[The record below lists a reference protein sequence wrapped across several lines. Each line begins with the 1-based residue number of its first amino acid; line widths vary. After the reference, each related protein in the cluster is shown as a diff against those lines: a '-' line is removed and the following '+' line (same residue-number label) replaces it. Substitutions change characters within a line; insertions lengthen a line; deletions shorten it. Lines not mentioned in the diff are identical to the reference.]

1 MCWMCDNPEATF
13 EDYLEDYLDDVVRP
27 VVARLG
33 HAIQATDRHGAPVA
47 YTVGLAARGQA
58 ELVVTGKPPDDA
70 HDLIEAV
77 LAGEEVPTAGRRCDL
92 LRGPALWAFAVT
104 RPETLQVAVA
114 LTPGLTALQLVW
126 ADSLGRWPW
135 EVHRSSQRLL
145 FDLGR
150 AWAA

>member
-13 EDYLEDYLDDVVRP
+13 EDYLDDVVRP

-47 YTVGLAARGQA
+47 YTVGLAARGQP

-77 LAGEEVPTAGRRCDL
+77 VAGEEVPTAGRRCDL

-104 RPETLQVAVA
+104 RPETLHVAVA